1 MKIVWNSNHIRAVH
15 DDNQDIDDMYPT
27 TNYVLTCSEAPVF
40 TEGYTLAPS
49 YRQPTDFAKETGLSY
64 VDNVWI
70 LNLSKIKE
78 VSITKLERAAGK
90 TRQRFATSQSLQD
103 TVYRLKQ
110 EHAQYFANTGYSGTP
125 PPLVQAEATAQ
136 GITPKAAAQFILTT
150 ASGWIY
156 VVSSI
161 EVIRQGKKKLIA
173 AANSE
178 LEVITYL
185 NQGLTELKGVSLP

>member
-1 MKIVWNSNHIRAVH
+1 MKIVWNTNHIRAVH

-27 TNYVLTCSEAPVF
+27 TNYVLTCTEPPVF

-78 VSITKLERAAGK
+78 ISITRLERAVGK
-90 TRQRFATSQSLQD
+90 TRQKFATAQPLQD

-110 EHAQYFANTGYSGTP
+110 EHAQYYANTGYSGNP
-125 PPLVQAEATAQ
+125 PPLVKAESEAQ
-136 GITPKAAAQFILTT
+136 GITPKEAAQYILTT
-150 ASGWIY
+150 ASGWIH
-156 VVSSI
+156 VVASI

-173 AANSE
+173 AAKNE
-178 LEVITYL
+178 NEVITYL